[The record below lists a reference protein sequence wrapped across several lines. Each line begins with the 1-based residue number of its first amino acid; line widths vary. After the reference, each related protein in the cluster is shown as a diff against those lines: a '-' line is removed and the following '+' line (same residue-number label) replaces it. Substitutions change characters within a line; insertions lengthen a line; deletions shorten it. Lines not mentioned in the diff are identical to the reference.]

1 MKKITN
7 TFLAIIS
14 IFIFQ
19 SCDDS
24 VTEIPES
31 LGAYENGFFIINEGP
46 YGSGN
51 GSLTFVSTNFNSIEQ
66 NVYENIN
73 AEPLG
78 NVVQSMTLHDDKAYI
93 VVNNSHRVV
102 IANRYTMEKTGSIE
116 TGLSNPRYMVTY
128 NGTGYISNWG
138 SPFDATDDYIA
149 VIDLATDEITQTI
162 PVGEGPEKMEVING
176 KVYVALQGA
185 WGFNNKV
192 AVIDTTNNAVLT
204 NIEVGYVPNSM
215 QVVDNNLYVLSAGI
229 PSWSWTLEESA
240 GEISKIDTNSQSV
253 VETWNFTTTEHPSFL
268 SFDGENLLYNL
279 NANVY
284 KWNGVDILPTT
295 EEQDLGG
302 FYYGM
307 SARNGLLFTLNA
319 GDFASEGTLKVFY
332 LANNSEVQTITTGII
347 PNSVIFN

>member
-1 MKKITN
+1 
-7 TFLAIIS
+7 
-14 IFIFQ
+14 
-19 SCDDS
+19 
-24 VTEIPES
+24 
-31 LGAYENGFFIINEGP
+31 
-46 YGSGN
+46 
-51 GSLTFVSTNFNSIEQ
+51 
-66 NVYENIN
+66 
-73 AEPLG
+73 
-78 NVVQSMTLHDDKAYI
+78 
-93 VVNNSHRVV
+93 
-102 IANRYTMEKTGSIE
+102 
-116 TGLSNPRYMVTY
+116 
-128 NGTGYISNWG
+128 
-138 SPFDATDDYIA
+138 
-149 VIDLATDEITQTI
+149 
-162 PVGEGPEKMEVING
+162 
-176 KVYVALQGA
+176 
-185 WGFNNKV
+185 
-192 AVIDTTNNAVLT
+192 
-204 NIEVGYVPNSM
+204 M